1 MNYQSLEVNKILANR
16 NGFVTDLSLKMH
28 HNSNLSKN
36 VTCRCPQCSEPTGS
50 DRPRTLIIVKY
61 LVGGTTPA
69 FVHKSTTAG
78 ACP

>member
-1 MNYQSLEVNKILANR
+1 MNCQSLEVNKVLANI
-16 NGFVTDLSLKMH
+16 NGIVTDLSLKMH
-28 HNSNLSKN
+28 HNSYLFNN

-50 DRPRTLIIVKY
+50 DRPRTFIIVKY
-61 LVGGTTPA
+61 LVGGATPA